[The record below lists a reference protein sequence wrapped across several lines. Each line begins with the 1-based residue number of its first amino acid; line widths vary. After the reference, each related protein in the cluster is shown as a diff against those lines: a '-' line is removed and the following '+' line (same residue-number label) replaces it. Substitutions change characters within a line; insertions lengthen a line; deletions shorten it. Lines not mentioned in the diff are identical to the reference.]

1 MVRQELEKRE
11 MTQAELAQVLG
22 IERANLNRVLTG
34 RSGKV
39 PTVWQGIFDEL
50 GFKVIIIPADGDS
63 RQKHE

>member
-1 MVRQELEKRE
+1 